1 MSRPATLVRRSG
13 PLIGSRDEPAWCGTS
28 IEGHPCNPSAGRTF
42 LVLLHFD
49 TTMIVTTKALW
60 LAVHRTLSD
69 AGVLRTGQGMGVKQ
83 MMHAWSLTGLRQR
96 DLGSALDS
104 LTRAGFIKLTTD
116 ANGPRA
122 ELLDASFGLLD
133 SRGRDT
139 NAVATLKHFRDLRGR
154 PPYLAGIA
162 QDRREGRRREDR
174 MQAPVL
180 AKAG

>member
-1 MSRPATLVRRSG
+1 MTWHKDWKTPAQSLRGTRFFFLLG
-13 PLIGSRDEPAWCGTS
+13 PHTP
-28 IEGHPCNPSAGRTF
+28 
-42 LVLLHFD
+42 
-49 TTMIVTTKALW
+49 MIVTTKALW

-83 MMHAWSLTGLRQR
+83 MMHVWSLTGLRQR
-96 DLGSALDS
+96 DLGNALDS
-104 LTRAGFIKLTTD
+104 LARAGFVKLTTD

-139 NAVATLKHFRDLRGR
+139 NAVATLKHFRELRGR

-162 QDRREGRRREDR
+162 QDRKEGRRREDR
-174 MQAPVL
+174 MTAPVL